1 MPWSFELHWSAGYF
15 HDKSSPSPI
24 VHSDKFDQ
32 RRDRSTKRPPSSKQ
46 RDVQK
51 VPERA
56 CTGLRLLKLVF
67 AALCGLFGLCLETY
81 EGDKVQRED
90 SEHLSHMSR

>member
-1 MPWSFELHWSAGYF
+1 MLWSFELHWSADYF
-15 HDKSSPSPI
+15 HDKISLSPF
-24 VHSDKFDQ
+24 VHSDNFEQ

-56 CTGLRLLKLVF
+56 CTGLRLLKLIF
-67 AALCGLFGLCLETY
+67 ASLCGLFGLCFETY
-81 EGDKVQRED
+81 ERDKVT
-90 SEHLSHMSR
+90 S